1 MASKDDFT
9 ELGSS
14 GLGKTSGFV
23 IDEFISE
30 LRGIRGARVY
40 REMSDNDPVVGAMV
54 YAIEKLI
61 LAIKWDVAP
70 YQDGDEPVKKK
81 DQKNADFLEE
91 CMYDMSESW
100 SAMIS
105 QILSFLVYGYAFCEI
120 VYKKRVSPDAKSG
133 EKRSKYTDGKIGWR
147 KIALRGQETLWDWVF
162 DDNGGVRAFQQQDPY
177 ANKGLVTIPIE
188 KGLLFRTA
196 NPRNNPEGRSILRNA
211 YRPWKFKKTIE
222 EIEAVGIERD
232 LAGLPVAYVPPS
244 MLSSAATTAEVS
256 ARNAMQDLIRR
267 IKRNENEG
275 VLFPLA
281 YDEQG
286 RELYK
291 LTLLNSG
298 GTRQF
303 NTDAVVQRYDQRI
316 AMTVLADFIL
326 LGHDKVG
333 SFSLGA
339 SKIDLFTSAIQQIAD
354 TIADTFNDHAIPRL
368 FKLNGLDTT
377 RLPEIKAGEITHV
390 DLGVLGDFVS
400 KMTAAGAMQPDTA
413 MDNYLRGLAN
423 LPPRSEEE
431 GGMMAP
437 QGMDPLMGGQPPAG
451 APPAGAPPAGAP
463 PASPAGAPPADATAS
478 SPNFFEM
485 AVQQEQQKGG

>member
-1 MASKDDFT
+1 M
-9 ELGSS
+9 
-14 GLGKTSGFV
+14 
-23 IDEFISE
+23 
-30 LRGIRGARVY
+30 
-40 REMSDNDPVVGAMV
+40 
-54 YAIEKLI
+54 
-61 LAIKWDVAP
+61 
-70 YQDGDEPVKKK
+70 
-81 DQKNADFLEE
+81 
-91 CMYDMSESW
+91 
-100 SAMIS
+100 
-105 QILSFLVYGYAFCEI
+105 
-120 VYKKRVSPDAKSG
+120 
-133 EKRSKYTDGKIGWR
+133 
-147 KIALRGQETLWDWVF
+147 F
-162 DDNGGVRAFQQQDPY
+162 DDNGGVRAFQQSDPSVP
-177 ANKGLVTIPIE
+177 KGLVTIPIE

-196 NPRNNPEGRSILRNA
+196 NPRNNPEGRSVLRNA

-244 MLSSAATTAEVS
+244 MLSSAATAAEVS

-303 NTDAVVQRYDQRI
+303 NTDAVVTRYDQRI

-333 SFSLGA
+333 SFALGA

-368 FKLNGLDTT
+368 FRLNGMDTS
-377 RLPEIKAGEITHV
+377 RLPKIKAGEITHV

-400 KMTAAGAMQPDTA
+400 KMTSAGAMQPDLE
-413 MDNYLRGLAN
+413 MDNYLRALAN
-423 LPPRSEEE
+423 LPPRSEQE

-437 QGMDPLMGGQPPAG
+437 QGMDPLTGQPVPP
-451 APPAGAPPAGAP
+451 APPAGAPAGAPPPAGAP
-463 PASPAGAPPADATAS
+463 AGAPAGEAPAPEPT
-478 SPNFFEM
+478 NLFEM
-485 AVQQEQQKGG
+485 VSQQEQQKGG

>member
-1 MASKDDFT
+1 MASKDDFI

-23 IDEFISE
+23 IDEFIAE

-61 LAIKWDVAP
+61 LAIKWEVAP
-70 YQDGDEPVKKK
+70 YQDGDQPVKKK

-100 SAMIS
+100 SAMVS

-120 VYKKRVSPDAKSG
+120 VYKKRVSPDSKNG

-162 DDNGGVRAFQQQDPY
+162 DANGGVRAFQQQDPY
-177 ANKGLVTIPIE
+177 ADKGLVTIPIE

-267 IKRNENEG
+267 IKRNENEV

-437 QGMDPLMGGQPPAG
+437 QGMDPLMGGQQPAG
-451 APPAGAPPAGAP
+451 APPAGAPPAP
-463 PASPAGAPPADATAS
+463 PAGAPAGAPPADATAS

>member
-1 MASKDDFT
+1 MASKDDFI

-162 DDNGGVRAFQQQDPY
+162 DENGGVRAFQQQDPY

-400 KMTAAGAMQPDTA
+400 KMTAAGAMQPDMA

-451 APPAGAPPAGAP
+451 APPAPPPAGA
-463 PASPAGAPPADATAS
+463 PAGAPPADATAS

>member
-1 MASKDDFT
+1 MASKDDFI

-14 GLGKTSGFV
+14 GLQRTSGFV
-23 IDEFISE
+23 IDEFISD

-40 REMSDNDPVVGAMV
+40 REMSDNDPVIGAMV

-61 LAIKWDVAP
+61 LAIKWEVKP
-70 YQDGDEPVKKK
+70 YQEGDKAVKKK
-81 DQKNADFLEE
+81 DEDNAKFLEE
-91 CMYDMSESW
+91 CMNDMSESW

-105 QILSFLVYGYAFCEI
+105 QILSFLVYGYAFTEI
-120 VYKKRVSPDAKSG
+120 VYKKRVSPDAKDGS
-133 EKRSKYTDGKIGWR
+133 KRSKFTDGKIGWR

-162 DDNGGVRAFQQQDPY
+162 DDNGGVRAFQQQDPSVP
-177 ANKGLVTIPIE
+177 KGLVTIPIE

-368 FKLNGLDTT
+368 FRLNGVGTSK
-377 RLPEIKAGEITHV
+377 LPTIKAGEIVHV

-413 MDNYLRGLAN
+413 MDNYLRNLAN
-423 LPPRSEEE
+423 LPPRSEQE

-437 QGMDPLMGGQPPAG
+437 QGMGPLMGEQPPAG
-451 APPAGAPPAGAP
+451 GPAPAGAPAPEAP
-463 PASPAGAPPADATAS
+463 PEA
-478 SPNFFEM
+478 PNFFDM
-485 AVQQEQQKGG
+485 AVQQEQQQGG

>member
-81 DQKNADFLEE
+81 DQKNAEFLEE

-400 KMTAAGAMQPDTA
+400 KMTAAGAMQPDMA

-451 APPAGAPPAGAP
+451 APPAGAPPAP
-463 PASPAGAPPADATAS
+463 PAGAPPADATAS

>member
-177 ANKGLVTIPIE
+177 SNKGLVTIPIE

-400 KMTAAGAMQPDTA
+400 KMTAAGAMQPDMA

-451 APPAGAPPAGAP
+451 APPAGAPPAP
-463 PASPAGAPPADATAS
+463 PAGAPPADATAS

>member
-451 APPAGAPPAGAP
+451 APPAGAPPAP
-463 PASPAGAPPADATAS
+463 PAVAPPADATAS

>member
-1 MASKDDFT
+1 MASKDDFI

-14 GLGKTSGFV
+14 GLQRTSGFV
-23 IDEFISE
+23 IDEFISD

-40 REMSDNDPVVGAMV
+40 REMSDNDPVIGAMV

-61 LAIKWDVAP
+61 LAIKWEVKP
-70 YQDGDEPVKKK
+70 YQDGDAPVKKK
-81 DQKNADFLEE
+81 DKDNAKFLEE
-91 CMYDMSESW
+91 CMHDMSESW

-105 QILSFLVYGYAFCEI
+105 QILSFLIYGYAFTEI
-120 VYKKRVSPDAKSG
+120 VYKKRVSPDAKDG
-133 EKRSKYTDGKIGWR
+133 AKRSKFTDGKIGWR

-162 DDNGGVRAFQQQDPY
+162 DDNGGVRAFQQSDPSVP
-177 ANKGLVTIPIE
+177 KGLVTIPIE

-244 MLSSAATTAEVS
+244 MLSSAATTAEVT

-368 FKLNGLDTT
+368 FKLNGVHTSK
-377 RLPEIKAGEITHV
+377 LPKIKAGEITHV

-431 GGMMAP
+431 GAMMAP

-451 APPAGAPPAGAP
+451 APAGSPAPEAP
-463 PASPAGAPPADATAS
+463 PASP
-478 SPNFFEM
+478 NFFDM

>member
-1 MASKDDFT
+1 MAEKDDFI

-14 GLGKTSGFV
+14 GLARTSGF
-23 IDEFISE
+23 IYDEFIAE
-30 LRGIRGARVY
+30 LRGIRGARLY
-40 REMSDNDPVVGAMV
+40 REMADNDPVVGAML

-61 LAIKWDVAP
+61 LAIKWEVRP
-70 YQDGDEPVKKK
+70 YQDGDKPITKK
-81 DQKNADFLEE
+81 DKDNAKFVEE

-100 SAMIS
+100 SAMVS
-105 QILSFLVYGYAFCEI
+105 QILSFLVYGYAWNEI
-120 VYKKRVSPDAKSG
+120 VYKKRVGPDEEDGS
-133 EKRSKYTDGKIGWR
+133 KRSKYSDGKIGWR
-147 KIALRGQETLWDWVF
+147 KIALRAQETLFSWGF
-162 DDNGGVRAFQQQDPY
+162 DEHGGVTAFYQVDPSQ
-177 ANKGLVTIPIE
+177 GRGMVEIPIE
-188 KGLLFRTA
+188 KSLLFRTA
-196 NPRNNPEGRSILRNA
+196 TPRNNPEGRSILRNA
-211 YRPWKFKKTIE
+211 YRAYKFKKTIE

-244 MLSSAATTAEVS
+244 MLSSAATNAEVS
-256 ARNAMQDLIRR
+256 ARTAMQDLIRR

-303 NTDAVVQRYDQRI
+303 NTDAVVQRYDNRI

-326 LGHDKVG
+326 LGHEKVG

-354 TIADTFNDHAIPRL
+354 TIADTFNDHALPRL
-368 FKLNGLDTT
+368 FRLNGMKTS
-377 RLPEIKAGEITHV
+377 RLPEIKAGEIVHV

-400 KMTAAGAMQPDTA
+400 KMTAAGAMTPDAA

-423 LPPRSEEE
+423 LPAKSEEE

-437 QGMDPLMGGQPPAG
+437 QGMDPLTG

-463 PASPAGAPPADATAS
+463 AGAPPAPPAGAPPADATAP

-485 AVQQEQQKGG
+485 ATQQEQQKEG

>member
-1 MASKDDFT
+1 MASKDDFI

-14 GLGKTSGFV
+14 GLQRTSGFV
-23 IDEFISE
+23 IDEFISD

-40 REMSDNDPVVGAMV
+40 REMSDNDPVIGAMV

-61 LAIKWDVAP
+61 LAIKWEVRP
-70 YQDGDEPVKKK
+70 FQDGDNPVKKK
-81 DQKNADFLEE
+81 DKDNAKFVEE
-91 CMYDMSESW
+91 CMHDMSESW

-105 QILSFLVYGYAFCEI
+105 QILSFLVYGYSFTEI
-120 VYKKRVSPDAKSG
+120 VYKKRVSPDAKDGS
-133 EKRSKYTDGKIGWR
+133 KRSKYTDGKIGWR
-147 KIALRGQETLWDWVF
+147 KIALRAQETLWDWVF
-162 DDNGGVRAFQQQDPY
+162 DDNGGVVAFQQSDPSVP
-177 ANKGLVTIPIE
+177 KGLVTIPIQ
-188 KGLLFRTA
+188 KSLLFRTA

-244 MLSSAATTAEVS
+244 MLSSAATTAEVA

-354 TIADTFNDHAIPRL
+354 TIADTFNDHALPRL
-368 FKLNGLDTT
+368 FKLNGITT
-377 RLPEIKAGEITHV
+377 SKLPKIMAGEITHV

-400 KMTAAGAMQPDTA
+400 KMTAAGAMQPDAA

-437 QGMDPLMGGQPPAG
+437 QGIDPLTGAPAG
-451 APPAGAPPAGAP
+451 APTAAGAPAGAAAAP
-463 PASPAGAPPADATAS
+463 PAEPAAPPAA
-478 SPNFFEM
+478 PNFFDM